1 MDRFLQWLATSPLA
15 SALKVGLG
23 FLLTAAVMAWTT
35 TGTIDFAAWQT
46 WVIGALGVSVPI
58 IVNALNPDDTRYG
71 REKASAPD
79 DEG

>member
-1 MDRFLQWLATSPLA
+1 MNVFLNWLATSPLA

-58 IVNALNPDDTRYG
+58 VVNALNPDDSRYG
-71 REKASAPD
+71 RAKDPGPD
-79 DEG
+79 DSR